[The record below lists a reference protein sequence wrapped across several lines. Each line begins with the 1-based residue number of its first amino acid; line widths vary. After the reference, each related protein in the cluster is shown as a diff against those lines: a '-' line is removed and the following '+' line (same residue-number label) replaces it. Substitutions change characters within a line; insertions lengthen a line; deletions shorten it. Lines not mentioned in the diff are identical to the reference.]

1 MLIQGNTG
9 CYACVPFLP
18 SLRLLQSYES
28 KQNPLPST
36 PEGGEDGEMIDV
48 ELRSVTKKFG
58 PVVAAE
64 DVSLQVCQGEFLTLL
79 GPSGCGKTTTMRLI
93 AGLET
98 PTSGEILIRE
108 QCVTDLPPYHR
119 NVSLMFQ
126 NYALF
131 PHKNVFDN
139 IAFGLKYRKVPGK
152 ERKQR
157 VKESLALVHLPG
169 MESRYPRQLSGGQ
182 QQRIAL
188 ARALVV
194 KPAVLL
200 LDEPLSNLDLK
211 MREKMRVE
219 LKQIQEQ
226 VGITFVFV
234 THDQQEA
241 LMLSDRVAVMDEGKI
256 IQVGTPREVYERP
269 RSRFVAEFVGQSNFL
284 EGHIVDT
291 RSSETEVEL
300 ASGLR
305 LSVPAAPHLTK
316 GSKVAVQVRAERVR
330 IYPERPLVRGH
341 AFAASVE
348 RMLYIGDT
356 IQYLLQLESHDL
368 LMATCPT
375 TSAPPLDRGA
385 TVWIGFDS
393 EDCLVLP
400 GGG

>member
-1 MLIQGNTG
+1 
-9 CYACVPFLP
+9 
-18 SLRLLQSYES
+18 
-28 KQNPLPST
+28 
-36 PEGGEDGEMIDV
+36 MIDV
-48 ELRSVTKKFG
+48 ELRGVTKTFG
-58 PVVAAE
+58 AVVAV
-64 DVSLQVCQGEFLTLL
+64 DGISLQVRQGEFLTLL

-108 QCVTDLPPYHR
+108 ECVTELPPYHR

-131 PHKNVFDN
+131 PHKSVFDN
-139 IAFGLKYRKVPGK
+139 IAFGLKYRKVPVE

-157 VKESLALVHLPG
+157 VKESLALVHLHG

-211 MREKMRVE
+211 LREKMRVE

-226 VGITFVFV
+226 VGITFIFV

-256 IQVGTPREVYERP
+256 VQVGTPREIYERP
-269 RSRFVAEFVGQSNFL
+269 RARFVAEFVGQSNFL
-284 EGHIVDT
+284 EGRVVTH
-291 RSSETEVEL
+291 RSNQTEVQL
-300 ASGLR
+300 GSGLR
-305 LSVPAAPHLTK
+305 LSVPAAPLRAE
-316 GSKVAVQVRAERVR
+316 GSKVVVQVRAERVR
-330 IYPERPLVRGH
+330 IYPERPFDRGH
-341 AFAASVE
+341 GFGATVE
-348 RMLYIGDT
+348 RMLYVGDT
-356 IQYLLQLESHDL
+356 IQYLLRLESHDL

-375 TSAPPLDRGA
+375 TSAPPLARGA
-385 TVWIGFDS
+385 AVWVGFDS

-400 GGG
+400 GEE

>member
-1 MLIQGNTG
+1 
-9 CYACVPFLP
+9 
-18 SLRLLQSYES
+18 
-28 KQNPLPST
+28 
-36 PEGGEDGEMIDV
+36 MIDV
-48 ELRSVTKKFG
+48 ELRSVTKRFG
-58 PVVAAE
+58 PVVAAD
-64 DVSLQVCQGEFLTLL
+64 DVSLQVRQGEFLTLL
-79 GPSGCGKTTTMRLI
+79 GPSGCGKTTTMRLV

-139 IAFGLKYRKVPGK
+139 IAFGLKYRKVPGE

-194 KPAVLL
+194 RPAVLL

-211 MREKMRVE
+211 LREKMRIE

-241 LMLSDRVAVMDEGKI
+241 LMLSDRIAVMDKGKLV
-256 IQVGTPREVYERP
+256 QVGTPREVYERP
-269 RSRFVAEFVGQSNFL
+269 QSRFVAEFVGQSNFL
-284 EGHIVDT
+284 EGHIVNHCADA
-291 RSSETEVEL
+291 TEVRL
-300 ASGLR
+300 SSGLH
-305 LSVPAAPHLTK
+305 LSIPATPHLTT
-316 GSKVAVQVRAERVR
+316 GSRVTVQVRSERVR
-330 IYPERPLVRGH
+330 LFAERPLDRGH
-341 AFAASVE
+341 EFTAIVE
-348 RMLYIGDT
+348 RVIYSGDT

-368 LMATCPT
+368 LLATCPT
-375 TSAPPLDRGA
+375 TSAPPLNRGA
-385 TVWIGFDS
+385 SVWVGFDS

-400 GGG
+400 GD

>member
-1 MLIQGNTG
+1 
-9 CYACVPFLP
+9 
-18 SLRLLQSYES
+18 
-28 KQNPLPST
+28 
-36 PEGGEDGEMIDV
+36 MIDV

-58 PVVAAE
+58 SVVAVD

-108 QCVTDLPPYHR
+108 ESVTDLPPYHR

-131 PHKNVFDN
+131 PHKSIFDN
-139 IAFGLKYRKVPGK
+139 IAFGLKYRKVPLE
-152 ERKQR
+152 ERRQQ

-169 MESRYPRQLSGGQ
+169 MEFRYPRQLSGGQ

-211 MREKMRVE
+211 LREKMRVE

-226 VGITFVFV
+226 VGITFIFV

-241 LMLSDRVAVMDEGKI
+241 LMLSDRIAVMDKGKI
-256 IQVGTPREVYERP
+256 VQLGTPREVYERP

-284 EGHIVDT
+284 EGHIVAT
-291 RSSETEVEL
+291 RSNETEVEL
-300 ASGLR
+300 TSGLHMT
-305 LSVPAAPHLTK
+305 VPAAPHLAS
-316 GSKVAVQVRAERVR
+316 GSKVTVQVRSERVH
-330 IYPERPLVRGH
+330 IYPERPQARGH
-341 AFAASVE
+341 GFAASVE
-348 RMLYIGDT
+348 RMIYGGDAVH
-356 IQYLLQLESHDL
+356 YLLQLESYDL
-368 LMATCPT
+368 LLATCPT
-375 TSAPPLDRGA
+375 TSALPLGRGA
-385 TVWIGFDS
+385 AVWIGFDS

-400 GGG
+400 SD

>member
-1 MLIQGNTG
+1 
-9 CYACVPFLP
+9 
-18 SLRLLQSYES
+18 
-28 KQNPLPST
+28 
-36 PEGGEDGEMIDV
+36 MIDV
-48 ELRSVTKKFG
+48 ELRSVTKQFG
-58 PVVAAE
+58 SVVAV
-64 DVSLQVCQGEFLTLL
+64 DRVSLQVRQGEFLTLL

-108 QCVTDLPPYHR
+108 EFVTDLPPYHR
-119 NVSLMFQ
+119 NVGLMFQ

-139 IAFGLKYRKVPGK
+139 IAFGLKYRKAPME

-157 VKESLALVHLPG
+157 VKESLDLVRLHG

-211 MREKMRVE
+211 LREKMRVE

-226 VGITFVFV
+226 VGITFIFV

-269 RSRFVAEFVGQSNFL
+269 QARFVAEFVGQSNFL
-284 EGHIVDT
+284 EGHIVAHH
-291 RSSETEVEL
+291 SNQTEVKLE
-300 ASGLR
+300 SGLY
-305 LSVPAAPHLTK
+305 LNVPAAPHMAE
-316 GSKVAVQVRAERVR
+316 GGKVTVQVRAERVC
-330 IYPERPLVRGH
+330 IYPERPLARGH
-341 AFAASVE
+341 GFGATVE
-348 RMLYIGDT
+348 RMLYVGDT
-356 IQYLLQLESHDL
+356 IQYLLRLESHDL

-375 TSAPPLDRGA
+375 TSAPPLVRGA
-385 TVWIGFDS
+385 AVWIGFDA
-393 EDCLVLP
+393 EDCILLP
-400 GGG
+400 GEG